1 MFHSVELRAYCH
13 ATEEEARVEKALRTL
28 SPEGEVEV
36 EKAEG
41 HHGNPILLM
50 TRRLR
55 EPEEIAGFWRRVRGA
70 GALPRVLEGLE
81 DRIDEEAVLH
91 LRFDKQRA
99 FAGAIDLARHDDVV
113 VVRAKVAAHPAKRAN
128 AVRAARAYLEEV

>member
-28 SPEGEVEV
+28 TPGGEIETN
-36 EKAEG
+36 KAEG

-50 TRRLR
+50 TCRLR
-55 EPEEIAGFWRRVRGA
+55 QAGEIAGFWRRVKEA
-70 GALPRVLEGLE
+70 GALPHVLEDL
-81 DRIDEEAVLH
+81 DQRIDEEAVLH

-99 FAGAIDLARHDDVV
+99 FEGAIELARHDDVV
-113 VVRAKVAAHPAKRAN
+113 VVRAKVAAQPAKRAT
-128 AVRAARAYLEEV
+128 AVKAAREYLKKV